1 MSNVGINLSPLNIAN
16 ATNHLGSFHYNVTPG
31 TYQVSATAPKYYS
44 LTTPSSVSTAV
55 SASVSSIVSF
65 GMRAGVHNDLTIGLY
80 GPNPRIGYGRS
91 YWIGINNV
99 GTTSLTPQVEIEL
112 PALMSIASCDYP
124 YTSLGNNK
132 YSINLSGVVLFP
144 NEWKSI
150 GIELMTSTT
159 ATTGAT
165 CKIITRLTNT
175 LDETPTDNTS
185 NAYFTYSNSFDPND
199 KSVLPKRP
207 NNEVLKTETL
217 EYLIRFQNTGND
229 VAYTVRV
236 EDQLSD
242 YLDLSTFKVLGSS
255 HTMQYNI
262 QAETK
267 KVTFLFN
274 NINLPD
280 SGSNQKE
287 SNGYIKYSVKCKPTI
302 ADNTLVTNKASIY
315 FDFNTPVITNT
326 TTSKAVQVLSSIQNN
341 SKDIDVLIYPN
352 PILNQKL
359 IIKSKEGIIKELEI
373 FALDGKLMMSKK
385 LDGFQNEIDLNMISN
400 GLYFIKIQTSKG
412 DYNQKIQI
420 LNK

>member
-1 MSNVGINLSPLNIAN
+1 
-16 ATNHLGSFHYNVTPG
+16 
-31 TYQVSATAPKYYS
+31 
-44 LTTPSSVSTAV
+44 
-55 SASVSSIVSF
+55 
-65 GMRAGVHNDLTIGLY
+65 
-80 GPNPRIGYGRS
+80 
-91 YWIGINNV
+91 
-99 GTTSLTPQVEIEL
+99 
-112 PALMSIASCDYP
+112 
-124 YTSLGNNK
+124 
-132 YSINLSGVVLFP
+132 
-144 NEWKSI
+144 
-150 GIELMTSTT
+150 
-159 ATTGAT
+159 
-165 CKIITRLTNT
+165 
-175 LDETPTDNTS
+175 
-185 NAYFTYSNSFDPND
+185 
-199 KSVLPKRP
+199 
-207 NNEVLKTETL
+207 
-217 EYLIRFQNTGND
+217 